1 MTKIATKDLV
11 VKDEALGIERNVLAG
26 QPIPPDLEKAY
37 IEAGGD
43 SDDVP
48 ANQSL
53 RFRLDGSDE
62 PLPIAVRDMVVHDD
76 NIGIDRQIKGGQA
89 VPPDLID
96 AYNAEIGNAPAS
108 DQGEPVDYDSQQVD
122 DLQAE
127 ADRRGLEVEGTGADG
142 NVLKKDLVA
151 ALKADDA
158 A

>member
-11 VKDEALGIERNVLAG
+11 VRDEALGIERNVLAG
-26 QPIPPDLEKAY
+26 QPIPPD

-151 ALKADDA
+151 ALKAAGA

>member
-1 MTKIATKDLV
+1 VPLEVDDRRHDAV
-11 VKDEALGIERNVLAG
+11 VH
-26 QPIPPDLEKAY
+26 
-37 IEAGGD
+37 
-43 SDDVP
+43 
-48 ANQSL
+48 
-53 RFRLDGSDE
+53 
-62 PLPIAVRDMVVHDD
+62 VRDRCRRERLGPHDD

-96 AYNAEIGNAPAS
+96 AYNAEVGNAPVS
-108 DQGEPVDYDSQQVD
+108 VSGDGQGESVDYDSQQVD

-127 ADRRGLEVEGTGADG
+127 ADRRGIEVEGTGADG